1 MKAIQKYKSLFKS
14 LTILFCSLIL
24 LTACSIPQV
33 SAEDRM
39 FVDLSLNF
47 LGKYELSNPILSTDQ
62 PVSQLSSLTY
72 QVPGYG
78 TSTDNKIQFY
88 GLSDAVTAESPA
100 KFYTFNFNLDPS
112 ESIPL
117 KDITVEG
124 LTILKDKQEQPLLEN
139 QVYPESIAFSPR
151 HSVFISTENLEN
163 VNTPPLIAEYD
174 LKTGQLKNTVPLSPF
189 YLPQF
194 NESEQTQ
201 GVEPQFGFKA
211 LTISP
216 DGFSPDGRDPF
227 RLFTITEK
235 PLIQDRDP
243 ELATKLRLLHY
254 VIADRASFLVSET
267 LYLLDETSQ
276 GLVDIAAA
284 KGGILLSLE
293 QSKDAGKIYQLFT
306 GDATDTSRM
315 VSLKG
320 NLTKVQPVRKKIL
333 LDLQNLG
340 IPLQQLKGMTLG
352 SRLPDGSQS
361 LVLIGEDNHNTTQV
375 LLFSLRLGNQT

>member
-1 MKAIQKYKSLFKS
+1 
-14 LTILFCSLIL
+14 
-24 LTACSIPQV
+24 
-33 SAEDRM
+33 M

-174 LKTGQLKNTVPLSPF
+174 LKTGELKNTVPLSPF

-293 QSKDAGKIYQLFT
+293 QSKDTGKIYQLFT

>member
-78 TSTDNKIQFY
+78 TSTDSKIQFY
-88 GLSDAVTAESPA
+88 GLSDAVTTESPA

-227 RLFTITEK
+227 RLFTVTEK

-320 NLTKVQPVRKKIL
+320 NLIKVQPVRKKLL

-361 LVLIGEDNHNTTQV
+361 LVLIGKDNHNTTQV

>member
-1 MKAIQKYKSLFKS
+1 LKAIQKYKSLFKS

-78 TSTDNKIQFY
+78 TSTDSKIQFY
-88 GLSDAVTAESPA
+88 GLSDAVTTESPA
-100 KFYTFNFNLDPS
+100 KFYTFNFNLEPS

-117 KDITVEG
+117 KDITIEG
-124 LTILKDKQEQPLLEN
+124 LTILKDKQDQPLLEN

-227 RLFTITEK
+227 RLFTVTEK

-320 NLTKVQPVRKKIL
+320 NLIKVQPVRKKLL

>member
-1 MKAIQKYKSLFKS
+1 
-14 LTILFCSLIL
+14 
-24 LTACSIPQV
+24 
-33 SAEDRM
+33 M

-47 LGKYELSNPILSTDQ
+47 LEKYELSIPIISDDQ
-62 PVSQLSSLTY
+62 PVNQLSSLTY

-78 TSTDNKIQFY
+78 TSTDSKIQFY

-117 KDITVEG
+117 KDITIEG
-124 LTILKDKQEQPLLEN
+124 FTQLKDKQDQPLLEN

-151 HSVFISTENLEN
+151 NSVFIATENLEN
-163 VNTPPLIAEYD
+163 INTPPLIAEYD

-201 GVEPQFGFKA
+201 GVEPQFGFKG

-227 RLFTITEK
+227 RLFTVTEK
-235 PLIQDRDP
+235 PLIQDRDS
-243 ELATKLRLLHY
+243 EQATKLRLLHY

-276 GLVDIAAA
+276 RLVDIAAA

-293 QSKDAGKIYQLFT
+293 QSKDTGKIYQLFT

-315 VSLKG
+315 VSLQG
-320 NLTKVQPVRKKIL
+320 DLIKVQPVRKKLL
-333 LDLQNLG
+333 LDLKDLG
-340 IPLQQLKGMTLG
+340 IPLQQLSGMTLG

-361 LVLIGEDNHNTTQV
+361 LVILNQQDDRTQF
-375 LLFSLRLGNQT
+375 LLLSLKQS

>member
-1 MKAIQKYKSLFKS
+1 MKAIQKYNSLFKS

-227 RLFTITEK
+227 RLFTVTEK

-293 QSKDAGKIYQLFT
+293 QSKDTGKIYQLFT

>member
-1 MKAIQKYKSLFKS
+1 MKAIQKYNSLFKS

-174 LKTGQLKNTVPLSPF
+174 LKTGELKNTVPLSPF

-293 QSKDAGKIYQLFT
+293 QSKDTGKIYQLFT

-320 NLTKVQPVRKKIL
+320 NLIKVQPVRKKLL

>member
-1 MKAIQKYKSLFKS
+1 MQYRFFRG
-14 LTILFCSLIL
+14 LTILFCSLVF

-47 LGKYELSNPILSTDQ
+47 LGKYELSKPILSEDQ

-78 TSTDNKIQFY
+78 TSTDGGIQFY
-88 GLSDAVTAESPA
+88 GLSDVAIAESPA
-100 KFYTFNFNLDPS
+100 KFYTLNFNLETS
-112 ESIPL
+112 ESINL
-117 KDITVEG
+117 KDITLEG
-124 LTILKDKQEQPLLEN
+124 LTVLKDKQEQPLLAN

-151 HSVFISTENLEN
+151 HSVFIAAENLEN
-163 VNTPPLIAEYD
+163 VNTPPFIAEYD
-174 LKTGQLKNTVPLSPF
+174 LKTGQLKNTVPLSSF
-189 YLPQF
+189 YVPKF

-201 GVEPQFGFKA
+201 GVEPKFGFKA

-227 RLFTITEK
+227 RLFTVTEK

-243 ELATKLRLLHY
+243 ENATKLRLLHY
-254 VIADRASFLVSET
+254 VIADRASFLVSEM

-276 GLVDIAAA
+276 KLVDITAGQ
-284 KGGILLSLE
+284 GGTLLSLE
-293 QSKDAGKIYQLFT
+293 QSENTGKIYQLFT
-306 GDATDTSRM
+306 GDATDTSRIK
-315 VSLKG
+315 SLKG
-320 NLTKVQPVRKKIL
+320 NGIKVQPVRKKLL
-333 LDLQNLG
+333 LDLQDLG
-340 IPLQQLKGMTLG
+340 IPLQQLSGMTLG

-361 LVLIGEDNHNTTQV
+361 LVLMSEDDKNTTEF
-375 LLFSLRLGNQT
+375 LLLSLRVGH

>member
-293 QSKDAGKIYQLFT
+293 QSKDTGKIYQLFT

>member
-78 TSTDNKIQFY
+78 TSTDSKIQFY
-88 GLSDAVTAESPA
+88 GLSDAVTTESPA

-227 RLFTITEK
+227 RLFTVTEK

-320 NLTKVQPVRKKIL
+320 NLIKVQPVRKKLL

>member
-1 MKAIQKYKSLFKS
+1 LKAIQKYKSLFKS

-174 LKTGQLKNTVPLSPF
+174 LKTGELKNTVPLSPF

-293 QSKDAGKIYQLFT
+293 QSKDTGKIYQLFT

-320 NLTKVQPVRKKIL
+320 NLIKVQPVRKKIL

>member
-1 MKAIQKYKSLFKS
+1 LKAIQKYKSLFKS

-174 LKTGQLKNTVPLSPF
+174 LKTGELKNTVPLSPF

-293 QSKDAGKIYQLFT
+293 QSKDTGKIYQLFT

>member
-88 GLSDAVTAESPA
+88 GLSDAVTTESPA

-227 RLFTITEK
+227 RLFTVTEK

-293 QSKDAGKIYQLFT
+293 QSKDTGKIYQLFT

-320 NLTKVQPVRKKIL
+320 NLIKVQPVRKKLL

>member
-78 TSTDNKIQFY
+78 TSTDSKIQFY
-88 GLSDAVTAESPA
+88 GLSDAVTTESPA
-100 KFYTFNFNLDPS
+100 KFYTFNFNLEPS

-117 KDITVEG
+117 KDITIEG
-124 LTILKDKQEQPLLEN
+124 LTILKDKQDQPLLEN

-227 RLFTITEK
+227 RLFTVTEK

-320 NLTKVQPVRKKIL
+320 NLIKVQPVRKKLL

>member
-174 LKTGQLKNTVPLSPF
+174 LKTGELKNTVPLSPF

-293 QSKDAGKIYQLFT
+293 QSKDTGKIYQLFT

>member
-88 GLSDAVTAESPA
+88 GLSDAVTTESPA

-174 LKTGQLKNTVPLSPF
+174 LKTGELKNTVPLSPF

-293 QSKDAGKIYQLFT
+293 QSKDTGKIYQLFT

-320 NLTKVQPVRKKIL
+320 NLIKVQPVRKKLL

>member
-227 RLFTITEK
+227 RLFTVTEK

-293 QSKDAGKIYQLFT
+293 QSKDTGKIYQLFT

-320 NLTKVQPVRKKIL
+320 NLIKVQPVRKKLL

>member
-78 TSTDNKIQFY
+78 TSTDSKIQFY
-88 GLSDAVTAESPA
+88 GLSDAVTTESPA

-117 KDITVEG
+117 KDITIEG
-124 LTILKDKQEQPLLEN
+124 LTILKDKQDQPLLEN

-227 RLFTITEK
+227 RLFTVTEK

-320 NLTKVQPVRKKIL
+320 NLIKVQPVRKKLL

>member
-1 MKAIQKYKSLFKS
+1 MKAIQKYNSLFKS

-174 LKTGQLKNTVPLSPF
+174 LKTGELKNTVPLSPF

-293 QSKDAGKIYQLFT
+293 QSKDTGKIYQLFT